1 MMSFLGYVGTLVKDV
16 IVSNNKRDVDIC
28 HDNNNTKIEL
38 GKLVLGGVT
47 LIGTLALQFYKN
59 HSED

>member
-1 MMSFLGYVGTLVKDV
+1 MMSFLGYVGTLIKDV
-16 IVSNNKRDVDIC
+16 VVSNNKHDVDIC

-38 GKLVLGGVT
+38 GKLILGGVT
-47 LIGTLALQFYKN
+47 LLGTIALQFYNN